1 MPVITIRGKMGSGA
15 PEIGKMLAE
24 KLKYDYIDRE
34 IIAAVATRL
43 NLQENEVIAK
53 EMPPVTLRERIE
65 EALQKGYAA
74 GIGVQGAY
82 LPISQIPLDDTRYIN
97 ALTSLIKDLAKDHSL
112 VIYGRGSQFILRD
125 DPDTLNVS
133 MVASFKF
140 RLASTMEALKMTE
153 ERAKS
158 EMNRLDNSAHQFH
171 KRYFGAEMEDP
182 TCYDIVINSERISYP
197 IAIELVIN
205 ALTAKLEAGR
215 LKSDR
220 VN

>member
-15 PEIGKMLAE
+15 PEIGRMLAE
-24 KLKYDYIDRE
+24 QLKYDYIDRE

-97 ALTSLIKDLAKDHSL
+97 ALTSLIKDLASSDNMVMRSP
-112 VIYGRGSQFILRD
+112 VEIGRMGAVVPFSRPTIGLY
-125 DPDTLNVS
+125 TLL
-133 MVASFKF
+133 F
-140 RLASTMEALKMTE
+140 E
-153 ERAKS
+153 
-158 EMNRLDNSAHQFH
+158 LD
-171 KRYFGAEMEDP
+171 
-182 TCYDIVINSERISYP
+182 
-197 IAIELVIN
+197 
-205 ALTAKLEAGR
+205 
-215 LKSDR
+215 
-220 VN
+220 